1 MLETSETAPPAARR
15 DRSLAARRAARQA
28 KASRESRIVEGLNRG
43 VSLADIAEREHV
55 GEKRMRVLVHEIL
68 ARRVPKQPAEFV
80 ATQVSR
86 LEAALRVSYD
96 AMAVDNLRAVALV
109 VKIVRELDRYH
120 GFVAAEHRGLA
131 AAPEA
136 LPGPADQVVMA
147 HMVDRIRQ
155 STLDELARA
164 NAMDAK
170 TPDPRY
176 TALDAAGQAPGP
188 VEAPPT
194 SPQMAPQNLEK
205 IESAPGIGSGSGT
218 PDPQDTAGAVTSAL
232 DPPGRTAD
240 PVEAPSVRPQMAPQ
254 SFEKIDSAP
263 GNGIGSAAPGPQD
276 RVGAFASAL
285 DPAGRTAGAVE
296 APPTSAEMPP
306 PASANA
312 IAPERPKDVAQC
324 AAARPPKTGAA
335 SGGANMRMMLNGVA
349 CG

>member
-1 MLETSETAPPAARR
+1 MLETSETATPAARR

-43 VSLADIAEREHV
+43 VSLADIAERERV

-68 ARRVPKQPAEFV
+68 ARRMPKQPTEFV

-120 GFVAAEHRGLA
+120 GFTAAEHRGLA

-136 LPGPADQVVMA
+136 LPGPADQMVMA
-147 HMVDRIRQ
+147 QMVDRIRQ

-164 NAMDAK
+164 NAMAPK
-170 TPDPRY
+170 TPDPRDM
-176 TALDAAGQAPGP
+176 ALDAAGQAPDP

-194 SPQMAPQNLEK
+194 SPQMAPQSLEK

-218 PDPQDTAGAVTSAL
+218 PDPQDMAGAVSSAL
-232 DPPGRTAD
+232 DPAGRTAD
-240 PVEAPSVRPQMAPQ
+240 PVEAPSVRSQMAPQ
-254 SFEKIDSAP
+254 SLEKIDSAP
-263 GNGIGSAAPGPQD
+263 GNGMGSAAPDPQD
-276 RVGAFASAL
+276 RVSAFASAL

-296 APPTSAEMPP
+296 APPTRAEMPP
-306 PASANA
+306 PALANA
-312 IAPERPKDVAQC
+312 IADVEQC
-324 AAARPPKTGAA
+324 AAARQPKTGAA
-335 SGGANMRMMLNGVA
+335 SDRVNMRMMLNGVGF
-349 CG
+349 C